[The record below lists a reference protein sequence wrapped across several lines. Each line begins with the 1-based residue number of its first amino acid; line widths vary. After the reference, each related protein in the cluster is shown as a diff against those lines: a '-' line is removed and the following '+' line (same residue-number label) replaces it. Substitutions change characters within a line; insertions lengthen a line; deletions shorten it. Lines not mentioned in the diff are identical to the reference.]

1 MVSST
6 CDDEDNYRLASIVES
21 SDDAIIG
28 KTLDG
33 VITSW
38 NKGAEE
44 IYGYRADE
52 VIGKPINILVPRGHP
67 DDVPQIMKKIMQ
79 GERVVHYETQR
90 SRKDGAVIDV
100 SMTVSPI
107 KDREGLIMG
116 VSTIA
121 RDITER
127 KKAEKLRLE
136 LSSIV
141 EYSDDAIIGKTL
153 DGIITSWNIGA
164 ERIYGYKAEEVIGLS
179 LLIIFPKENQDELH
193 RILDKIKKGERV
205 DHYET
210 VRVRRDGKKIYISLT
225 VSPIKD
231 EKGRIIGAST
241 IARDISLRKS
251 YEAALRASEE
261 KYRRIV
267 DIAEEGILVMDENQV
282 ATFVNR
288 KLANL
293 LGCTINEII
302 GKNITAFMDEE
313 DIGCIEAVKRKNLEG
328 ENVQFDF
335 RFRKKD
341 GTYIWTIVPTAPIF
355 DEEHHF
361 AGALYLISDI
371 TQHKRTEEALR
382 LSEARYRAI
391 VDSQT
396 ELICRSGTNFTLTF
410 ANEAFCEYY
419 SVKCKDITGHSYL
432 EFIPKEYHNK
442 FKDRIKLLTP
452 STPHVKTENHV
463 IRRGES
469 RWQQW
474 VHKAIFDEN
483 GYYIELQSV
492 GRDITE
498 IKEAEQA
505 LKNAKSQ
512 AELYVDLM
520 GHDINNMNQS
530 ALGFLELAL
539 DTLEAEGK
547 LEKRDKLLLIKPV
560 EALNN
565 SAHLIDNV
573 RKLQRA
579 TNTEMKLKT
588 INIRD
593 ILYKLKS
600 EYSNVPGRDI
610 TINYTPVLE
619 YQVKANEL
627 LEDVFSN
634 IISNAIKHSTGPLII
649 DIRVTNEQ
657 DIGYYKITIDDNGPG
672 IPDDLKP
679 KIFNRFTRGNSK
691 AEGKGLGLYLAK
703 TIVEDFH
710 GKVWVEDRVPGD
722 YKQGSRFV
730 VMLPVAEN

>member
-1 MVSST
+1 MVSGA
-6 CDDEDNYRLASIVES
+6 CDDGDNYRLVSIIES

-33 VITSW
+33 IITSW

-44 IYGYRADE
+44 IYGYRAEE
-52 VIGKPINILVPRGHP
+52 VIGKPINILVPPGYP
-67 DDVPQIMKKIMQ
+67 DDIPQIMEKIRR
-79 GERVVHYETQR
+79 GERAVHYETKR
-90 SRKDGAVIDV
+90 SRKDGEVIDV

-107 KDREGLIMG
+107 KDKDGRITGA
-116 VSTIA
+116 STIA

-153 DGIITSWNIGA
+153 DGIITSWNKGA
-164 ERIYGYKAEEVIGLS
+164 EMIYGYKAEEVIGLS
-179 LLIIFPKENQDELH
+179 LLIIFPKDSQDELY
-193 RILDKIKKGERV
+193 RILDKIKHGERV

-210 VRVRRDGKKIYISLT
+210 VRVRRDGKHIYISLT

-231 EKGRIIGAST
+231 GNGRIIGAST

-282 ATFVNR
+282 ATFVNK
-288 KLANL
+288 KLAKL
-293 LGCTINEII
+293 LGYTINEII
-302 GKNITAFMDEE
+302 GKKITAFMDEE

-335 RFRKKD
+335 RFRRKD
-341 GTYIWTIVPTAPIF
+341 GSYIWTIVPTTPIF
-355 DEEHHF
+355 DEEHHY

-410 ANEAFCEYY
+410 VNDAFCEYFR
-419 SVKCKDITGHSYL
+419 VKPKEIIGHSYL
-432 EFIPKEYHNK
+432 EFIPKEDHNK
-442 FKDRIKLLTP
+442 FKDRIELLSP
-452 STPHVKTENHV
+452 LTPHVTTENHV
-463 IRRGES
+463 IASGGES

-483 GYYIELQSV
+483 GHYIELQSV

-498 IKEAEQA
+498 TKETERA
-505 LKNAKSQ
+505 LENAKFQ

-539 DTLEAEGK
+539 DKLETEGK
-547 LEKRDKLLLIKPV
+547 LEERDKLLLTKPV

-593 ILYKLKS
+593 ILYKLQR
-600 EYSNVPGRDI
+600 EYSKVPGRDI
-610 TINYTPVLE
+610 KINYTPVLE
-619 YQVKANEL
+619 YLVKANEL

-634 IISNAIKHSTGPLII
+634 IISNAIKYSTGQLTIN
-649 DIRVTNEQ
+649 IRVTNEK

-672 IPDDLKP
+672 IPDDLKA
-679 KIFNRFTRGNSK
+679 KLFTRFTRGKSK

-703 TIVEDFH
+703 TIVDDFH

-722 YKQGSRFV
+722 YTKGSTFII
-730 VMLPVAEN
+730 MLPAAE